1 MKDKLLL
8 ILISVIIIIFPKVN
22 FGQAPDLGSA
32 SGFALFTAAGA
43 FDNVGVTNITGNIGT
58 NVGAVT
64 GFPPGTIVGQFHVV
78 DPVSIQ
84 AATDVETAYSY
95 LSGLGGIVLGVSI
108 VNGQILTP
116 GVYNTGAASTL
127 NGDLIIDGQ
136 GNSDALFI
144 IRIGGAF
151 ATGISSNVILINSA
165 SLCNVYWQIGGQ
177 FDLGDSSVFRGTII
191 ADGAINFSEGSS
203 LIGRGLSRGG
213 AISLHN
219 NIVTIGIQPTASII
233 SASGTT
239 TISTGDSVILSGNNG
254 GIWGNA
260 EATPSII
267 VKTSG
272 DYFVTNKTCCDSV
285 TSNHII
291 VTVSALPIELLNF
304 TAIPVGMMVQLEW
317 STASETNN
325 DYYTVQSSKDGL
337 SFIEVIRMD
346 GAGNSNTVLYY
357 SALDYHPIDGTSYY
371 RLKQTDFDGQLS
383 YSNLLVVDIVNK
395 QADGFNIYPNPF
407 NAFTTIKMNDGSNII
422 KTELRIYDILGA
434 DVINTILTNQ
444 ITTLETNN
452 LPSGIYFY
460 KVIQNDKIIQTGK
473 LISQ

>member
-1 MKDKLLL
+1 MKSKLLL
-8 ILISVIIIIFPKVN
+8 ILISVFIINPKVN
-22 FGQAPDLGSA
+22 FAQAPDLGST

-43 FDNVGVTNITGNIGT
+43 FDNMETTNITGDIGT

-64 GFPPGTIVGQFHVV
+64 GFPPGTIVGQLHVV
-78 DPVSIQ
+78 DPVSTQ

-95 LSGLGGIVLGVSI
+95 LSGLGGTVLGVSI

-116 GVYNTGAASTL
+116 GIYNTGAASTL
-127 NGDLIIDGQ
+127 NGNLTLDGQ
-136 GNSDALFI
+136 GNPDALFI

-151 ATGISSNVILINSA
+151 AAGISSNVILINSA

-191 ADGAINFSEGSS
+191 ADGAINLLEGSS

-219 NIVTIGIQPTASII
+219 NIVTLGTQPTASII

-239 TISTGDSVILSGNNG
+239 MLSIGDSVILSGNVG

-260 EATPSII
+260 EATPSIT

-285 TSNHII
+285 VSNHII
-291 VTVSALPIELLNF
+291 VTVSALPIELLSF
-304 TAIPVGMMVQLEW
+304 TAIPAGVTVQLEW

-337 SFIEVIRMD
+337 SFKKVLRMN
-346 GAGNSNTVLYY
+346 GAGNSNTVLHY
-357 SALDYHPIDGTSYY
+357 SAIDYNPYDGTSYY
-371 RLKQTDFDGQLS
+371 RLMQTDFDGQLS

-395 QADGFNIYPNPF
+395 PADSFNIYPNPF
-407 NAFTTIKMNDGSNII
+407 NAFTTIKMNDASNI
-422 KTELRIYDILGA
+422 KTELRIYDVLGA
-434 DVINTILTNQ
+434 DVMNAILINQ

-460 KVIQNDKIIQTGK
+460 KVIQSDKIIQSGK
-473 LISQ
+473 LISEK